1 MSPKI
6 KVLLLGLISLTFSI
20 YGYVISERA
29 VENFRKSEQCFKNVT
44 YELSPMFDAH
54 TLLIVDSHVKTAH
67 GLMSFEDFCKNMD
80 LAETTIKKTLKG
92 YEKKLGSDAEKEI
105 FLSLEQRCEETFDY
119 LKKVKK
125 ICQEKSKEK
134 IEELISNGE
143 LYANTDPTLD
153 LINEILE
160 KELLL
165 SSDYNSVSIK
175 SLKDFEKYVTL
186 FMGFSVVLSAAAF
199 FPTKVEKKLKRR
211 VK

>member
-6 KVLLLGLISLTFSI
+6 KILLLGLIGLVFSA
-20 YGYVISERA
+20 YGYVLSERT
-29 VENFRKSEQCFKNVT
+29 VENFQKSEQCFKNVT
-44 YELSPMFDAH
+44 YQLSPMFDAH

-67 GLMSFEDFCKNMD
+67 GLMSFEDFCKNMEA
-80 LAETTIKKTLKG
+80 AETTIKKTLKS
-92 YEKKLGSDAEKEI
+92 YEKNLDSETEKEM

-119 LKKVKK
+119 VKNVKK

-143 LYANTDPTLD
+143 LYKNTDPTLD
-153 LINEILE
+153 LINEALE

-165 SSDYNSVSIK
+165 SSDYNSRSIK
-175 SLKDFEKYVTL
+175 SLKNFEKFITM
-186 FMGFSVVLSAAAF
+186 FMGFSIVLSAAAF
-199 FPTKVEKKLKRR
+199 FPIKAEKKIKRR

>member
-1 MSPKI
+1 MSSKI
-6 KVLLLGLISLTFSI
+6 KVLLLGLIGLAFSA
-20 YGYVISERA
+20 YGYVLSERT
-29 VENFRKSEQCFKNVT
+29 VESFQKSEQCFKNVT

-80 LAETTIKKTLKG
+80 TAEVKIKKSLKS
-92 YEKKLGSDAEKEI
+92 YEKNLVSEAEKEM

-125 ICQEKSKEK
+125 ICQEKNKEK

-143 LYANTDPTLD
+143 LYNNTDPTLD
-153 LINEILE
+153 LINEALE

-165 SSDYNSVSIK
+165 SSDYNSHSIK
-175 SLKDFEKYVTL
+175 SLKNFEKFITM
-186 FMGFSVVLSAAAF
+186 FMGFSIVLSAAAF
-199 FPTKVEKKLKRR
+199 FPTKAEKKTKRR